1 MGLLSDAMGKIGGLL
16 GTEIQG
22 VPIGNFLG
30 IPTDQRQMAIMLAT
44 GGDPEKLRQLEM
56 DRMRQEVLQRQ
67 MDAME
72 KQQGREDITAAMM
85 QANSNWVSYLVNQL
99 RDSIQSGDEAG
110 AQKAREGLQRLQ
122 SPENQL
128 LLRSHIAGHGD
139 MDMALQ
145 GGLVAP
151 MQQEEN
157 TAKMREY
164 EFARQ
169 NGYTG
174 SFIDYLQLG
183 AGGQASL
190 FAPTMVQNSDG
201 TWSAVQFGNT
211 RGMPPVISPL
221 GGVPSSSPEVAGQ
234 KALQVGRGTAVG
246 QAAGKAEVAAPQ
258 SAMTI
263 EEIES
268 ITSDGGL
275 IDQSTGSGV
284 GAIGDATAAFF
295 GKTTA
300 GAEAIARLRPIAHR
314 LLMNVPR
321 FEGPQSQ
328 MDVQAYQEAAGKIAD
343 PFVPAEIRKAAALEI
358 ARLMRKASST
368 EASIV
373 PNSSSAQ
380 QPTSSGPRR
389 RGVWNAQTGRIE
401 YQ

>member
-1 MGLLSDAMGKIGGLL
+1 
-16 GTEIQG
+16 
-22 VPIGNFLG
+22 
-30 IPTDQRQMAIMLAT
+30 
-44 GGDPEKLRQLEM
+44 
-56 DRMRQEVLQRQ
+56 
-67 MDAME
+67 
-72 KQQGREDITAAMM
+72 
-85 QANSNWVSYLVNQL
+85 
-99 RDSIQSGDEAG
+99 
-110 AQKAREGLQRLQ
+110 
-122 SPENQL
+122 
-128 LLRSHIAGHGD
+128 
-139 MDMALQ
+139 
-145 GGLVAP
+145 
-151 MQQEEN
+151 
-157 TAKMREY
+157 MREY

-174 SFIDYLQLG
+174 TFTDFLQLG

-190 FAPTMVQNSDG
+190 FAPTLVQGSDG
-201 TWSAVQFGNT
+201 SWSAVQFGNT
-211 RGMPPVISPL
+211 PGMRPTVSKL

-234 KALQVGRGTAVG
+234 KALEVGRGTAVG

-258 SAMTI
+258 SAMTL
-263 EEIES
+263 EEIEL
-268 ITSDGGL
+268 ITSPGGL

-300 GAEAIARLRPIAHR
+300 GAEAIAKLRPIAHR

-328 MDVQAYQEAAGKIAD
+328 MDVEAYREAAGKIAD

-380 QPTSSGPRR
+380 QPTSSAPRR